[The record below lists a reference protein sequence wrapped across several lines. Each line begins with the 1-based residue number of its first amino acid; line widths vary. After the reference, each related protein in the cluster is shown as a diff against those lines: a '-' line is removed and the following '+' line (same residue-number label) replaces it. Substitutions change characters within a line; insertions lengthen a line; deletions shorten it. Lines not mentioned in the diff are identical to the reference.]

1 MSDEF
6 LENVIVKL
14 MNQPDPITALP
25 PAPEAVPDSTAAA
38 IARCRDAWQQ
48 TYDDYL
54 KKNRRKDG
62 WEAKGKAVHAAGI
75 AYRGAMPPLA
85 GHQGIRDFIACT
97 AYGILMDAIPADRG
111 GQLLYAAQVALS
123 VIQRTPKPANS
134 APKSAPT
141 QPGTPPPPH
150 ENPRPEPQNLQ

>member
-14 MNQPDPITALP
+14 MNQPDPIAALP
-25 PAPEAVPDSTAAA
+25 PAPEAVPDSTAGA
-38 IARCRDAWQQ
+38 IARCREAWQQ
-48 TYDDYL
+48 AHDDYL

-62 WEAKGKAVHAAGI
+62 WEAKNKAIHAAGI

-97 AYGILMDAIPADRG
+97 AYGILMEAIPPDRG

-123 VIQRTPKPANS
+123 VLPRTPKPAKTPAQPTEISPGNS
-134 APKSAPT
+134 QHPT
-141 QPGTPPPPH
+141 PSP
-150 ENPRPEPQNLQ
+150 